1 MSDASITISYEIT
14 TITNNANGMSTVAW
28 EMSEA
33 LTALTEVRA
42 GDNFKTASLANGVLS
57 TDSDYDKLVKLQAN
71 FEDAALPYFQAFAKR
86 VRLAQDQAFTD
97 LLETQTGDVE
107 GLSVA
112 PTAPTEDYHGALPP
126 ATETPTKPPKTAL
139 LKGTVKIAR

>member
-42 GDNFKTASLANGVLS
+42 GDNFKTASLANGVVS
-57 TDSDYDKLVKLQAN
+57 QDSDYDKLTKLQAN

-86 VRLAQDQAFTD
+86 VRLAQDQSFTD

-112 PTAPTEDYHGALPP
+112 PVTAEEATP
-126 ATETPTKPPKTAL
+126 APETLTKPAL
-139 LKGTVKIAR
+139 LRGSVKIAR

>member
-42 GDNFKTASLANGVLS
+42 GDNFKTASLANGVVS
-57 TDSDYDKLVKLQAN
+57 QDSDYDKLTKLQAN

-86 VRLAQDQAFTD
+86 VRLAQDQSFTD

-112 PTAPTEDYHGALPP
+112 PVTATEDYHGALPP
-126 ATETPTKPPKTAL
+126 APETPAKPPKTAL
-139 LKGTVKIAR
+139 L